1 MRHRTTMTVKV
12 SRVHAPRR
20 RIAWTGAGWL
30 LLPGLLVLLAFFALP
45 MGTILVYSVGRTAPG
60 ALYIPDLT
68 LANYVALVGT
78 PVYFQVMMRTLRLGL
93 IVTLL
98 ALVIGYPYAFLM
110 ARGRPWV
117 RTGLL
122 LAVLLPLLVS
132 VVVRTYGWIVVL
144 GLDGPVNMLLLALRL
159 TSQPVKFL
167 FNETG
172 IVIGLLHVF
181 FPFMVLPLS
190 SVLQKL
196 DPQLVEAA
204 RTLGAGYPTVFWRVI
219 LPLSVPGIAAG
230 SMLVFTLS
238 VAAYVTPALMGGA
251 GINVMATLVAQQ
263 ILVLVNWPLGA
274 AVAVTL
280 VGITLLVVAVYNRF
294 LEASTGV
301 YQRHAG

>member
-1 MRHRTTMTVKV
+1 V
-12 SRVHAPRR
+12 PRR
-20 RIAWTGAGWL
+20 RVVRAGAGWL
-30 LLPGLLVLLAFFALP
+30 LLPALLVLLAFFALP
-45 MGTILVYSVGRTAPG
+45 MGTILAYSVGRSAPG
-60 ALYIPDLT
+60 TLYIPDMT
-68 LANYVALVGT
+68 LANYAALFET
-78 PVYFQVMMRTLRLGL
+78 PVYLKVMVRTLRLGL

-117 RTGLL
+117 RTSLL

-132 VVVRTYGWIVVL
+132 VVVRTYGWMVVL
-144 GLDGPVNMLLLALRL
+144 GLDGPVNTLLLALGV

-204 RTLGAGYPTVFWRVI
+204 RTMGAGYPTVFWRVI

-280 VGITLLVVAVYNRF
+280 VLITLLVVAAYNRF
-294 LEASTGV
+294 LEASAGV
-301 YQRHAG
+301 YQRPA

>member
-1 MRHRTTMTVKV
+1 M
-12 SRVHAPRR
+12 PRR
-20 RIAWTGAGWL
+20 RAAWTGAGWL
-30 LLPGLLVLLAFFALP
+30 LLPALLVLLVFFALP

-68 LANYVALVGT
+68 LANYAALLET
-78 PVYFQVMMRTLRLGL
+78 PVYFKVMMRTLRLGL

-110 ARGRPWV
+110 ARGRPWI

-132 VVVRTYGWIVVL
+132 VVVRTYGWMVVL
-144 GLDGPVNMLLLALRL
+144 GLDGPLNTVLLALGL

-280 VGITLLVVAVYNRF
+280 VLITLLVVAAYNRF
-294 LEASTGV
+294 LEASAGV
-301 YQRHAG
+301 YQRGA

>member
-1 MRHRTTMTVKV
+1 VR
-12 SRVHAPRR
+12 A
-20 RIAWTGAGWL
+20 GAGWL
-30 LLPGLLVLLAFFALP
+30 LLPALLVLLAFFALP
-45 MGTILVYSVGRTAPG
+45 MGTILAYSVGRSAPG
-60 ALYIPDLT
+60 TLYIPDVT
-68 LANYVALVGT
+68 LANYAALFET
-78 PVYFQVMMRTLRLGL
+78 PVYLKVMVRTLRLGL

-110 ARGRPWV
+110 GRGRPWV
-117 RTGLL
+117 RTSLL

-132 VVVRTYGWIVVL
+132 VVVRTYGWMMVL
-144 GLDGPVNMLLLALRL
+144 GLDGPLNTLLMAIGITTR
-159 TSQPVKFL
+159 PVKFL

-204 RTLGAGYPTVFWRVI
+204 RTMGAGYPTVFWRVI

-280 VGITLLVVAVYNRF
+280 VLITLLVVAAYNRV
-294 LEASTGV
+294 LEASAGASH
-301 YQRHAG
+301 RHA

>member
-1 MRHRTTMTVKV
+1 
-12 SRVHAPRR
+12 
-20 RIAWTGAGWL
+20 
-30 LLPGLLVLLAFFALP
+30 
-45 MGTILVYSVGRTAPG
+45 
-60 ALYIPDLT
+60 
-68 LANYVALVGT
+68 
-78 PVYFQVMMRTLRLGL
+78 
-93 IVTLL
+93 
-98 ALVIGYPYAFLM
+98 
-110 ARGRPWV
+110 
-117 RTGLL
+117 
-122 LAVLLPLLVS
+122 
-132 VVVRTYGWIVVL
+132 
-144 GLDGPVNMLLLALRL
+144 
-159 TSQPVKFL
+159 
-167 FNETG
+167 
-172 IVIGLLHVF
+172 
-181 FPFMVLPLS
+181 MVLPLS

>member
-1 MRHRTTMTVKV
+1 V
-12 SRVHAPRR
+12 PRR
-20 RIAWTGAGWL
+20 RAAWTGAGWL
-30 LLPGLLVLLAFFALP
+30 LLPALLVLLVFFALP

-68 LANYVALVGT
+68 LANYAALLET
-78 PVYFQVMMRTLRLGL
+78 PVYFKVMMRTLRLGL

-110 ARGRPWV
+110 ARGRPWI

-132 VVVRTYGWIVVL
+132 VVVRTYGWMVVL
-144 GLDGPVNMLLLALRL
+144 GLDGPLNTVLLALGL

-280 VGITLLVVAVYNRF
+280 VLITLLVVAAYNRF
-294 LEASTGV
+294 LAASAGV
-301 YQRHAG
+301 YQRGA

>member
-1 MRHRTTMTVKV
+1 MVEV
-12 SRVHAPRR
+12 LPVHVPRR
-20 RIAWTGAGWL
+20 RAARTGAGWL
-30 LLPGLLVLLAFFALP
+30 LLPALLVLLAFFALP
-45 MGTILVYSVGRTAPG
+45 MGTILVYSVGRSAPG

-68 LANYVALVGT
+68 LANYVTLLET
-78 PVYFQVMMRTLRLGL
+78 PVYFKVMMRTLRLGL

-98 ALVIGYPYAFLM
+98 ALVMGYPYAFLM

-122 LAVLLPLLVS
+122 LAVLLPLMVS

-144 GLDGPVNMLLLALRL
+144 GLDGPVNTLLLALGL
-159 TSQPVKFL
+159 TSQPVKFV

-274 AVAVTL
+274 AIAVTL
-280 VGITLLVVAVYNRF
+280 VIITLLVVTAYNRF
-294 LEASTGV
+294 LEAGAGV
-301 YQRHAG
+301 YQRQA

>member
-1 MRHRTTMTVKV
+1 MTVKV

>member
-1 MRHRTTMTVKV
+1 MRVRG
-12 SRVHAPRR
+12 RRLAPG
-20 RIAWTGAGWL
+20 GAGWL
-30 LLPGLLVLLAFFALP
+30 LLPAVLVLLGFFALP
-45 MGTILVYSVGRTAPG
+45 MGTILVYSFGRRAPG
-60 ALYIPDLT
+60 VLYIPDLT
-68 LANYVALVGT
+68 FENYASLFTT
-78 PVYFQVMMRTLRLGL
+78 PVYFNVMVRTLRLGL

-98 ALVIGYPYAFLM
+98 ALVIGYPYAYLM
-110 ARGRPWV
+110 ARGRPWL

-132 VVVRTYGWIVVL
+132 VVVRTYGWMVIL
-144 GLDGPVNMLLLALRL
+144 GLDGPINQALLGLRL
-159 TSQPVKFL
+159 ASQPVKFI

-172 IVIGLLHVF
+172 IIIGLLHVY

-196 DPQLVEAA
+196 DPQIEEAA
-204 RTLGAGYPTVFWRVI
+204 RTLGAGYPTVFRRVI

-263 ILVLVNWPLGA
+263 ILVLVNWPLGS
-274 AVAVTL
+274 AVAVMLVLVTL
-280 VGITLLVVAVYNRF
+280 VVVAAYNRF
-294 LEASTGV
+294 LEASAGV
-301 YQRHAG
+301 YQRQRA